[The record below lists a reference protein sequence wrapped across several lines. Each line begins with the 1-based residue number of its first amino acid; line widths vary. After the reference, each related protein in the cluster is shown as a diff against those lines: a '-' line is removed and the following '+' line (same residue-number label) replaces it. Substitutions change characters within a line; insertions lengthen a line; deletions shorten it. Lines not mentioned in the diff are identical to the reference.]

1 MKKPELRIE
10 ADELGEMEVP
20 MHSLWGVRTARWLS
34 RSRAGAMQ
42 YQETRLHP
50 LMVEALAT
58 IYKAQLA
65 VARTVHSGLDGSDA
79 AAIQAATTLKGQVLD
94 EILNGQLKDQLL
106 VDLRLSP
113 LGEAVFDN
121 FNEVVE
127 GRAREL
133 LGLRAHEGRQ
143 GAQIKSKPL
152 ATASGIAAA
161 RLPLTGASYFLAAVR
176 LAANLALRDLES
188 TLLDLERL
196 VRRQSLTLEKSLRQ
210 MGRQSREE
218 LAPATVF
225 SLFGNAAERNLKRL
239 KETRNKLLEL
249 ALDAPQ
255 NYQYAFALELA
266 ALTGMPFREA
276 EQTNSP
282 VEKEKSGDTLSR
294 QAVMDLQQVAAM
306 LKELSIDI
314 SHMCQVLSGL
324 SESFTDSTVESPD
337 RLTSHSST
345 LSLACLRVQAEEMQV
360 SLALQAD
367 INRSACPAISLAA
380 HGILSSSDALKSAL
394 KSFNQGYLSRLKLRN

>member
-20 MHSLWGVRTARWLS
+20 MQALWGVRTARWLS

-50 LMVEALAT
+50 LMVEALAL
-58 IYKAQLA
+58 IYKARLA
-65 VARTVHSGLDGSDA
+65 VARAGEAGSNGTEPG
-79 AAIQAATTLKGQVLD
+79 AIQATASLKGQVLD
-94 EILNGQLKDQLL
+94 EILHGQFKDQLL

-113 LGEAVFDN
+113 LGEAVLDN
-121 FNEVVE
+121 LNEVVE

-133 LGLRAHEGRQ
+133 LGLKAHEDRQ
-143 GAQIKSKPL
+143 ETQNKGGL
-152 ATASGIAAA
+152 AAS
-161 RLPLTGASYFLAAVR
+161 RLPLTGASHFLAGVR
-176 LAANLALRDLES
+176 LAANLALRDLEA

-210 MGRQSREE
+210 MGRASQEE

-239 KETRNKLLEL
+239 KETRHKLLEL
-249 ALDAPQ
+249 ALDAPK
-255 NYQYAFALELA
+255 NYHYAFTLELG
-266 ALTGMPFREA
+266 LTGLPFREA
-276 EQTNSP
+276 EQMPTL
-282 VEKEKSGDTLSR
+282 VEGEHGGETLSR
-294 QAVMDLQQVAAM
+294 QAVMELQQVAAM

-324 SESFTDSTVESPD
+324 KESFTDNTVESPD

-345 LSLACLRVQAEEMQV
+345 LSLACLRAQAEEMQV
-360 SLALQAD
+360 GLALQAD
-367 INRSACPAISLAA
+367 INRSASPAISLAA
-380 HGILSSSDALKSAL
+380 HSILSSTDALKSAL

>member
-20 MHSLWGVRTARWLS
+20 MQALWGVRTARWLS

-50 LMVEALAT
+50 LMVEALAL
-58 IYKAQLA
+58 IYKARLA
-65 VARTVHSGLDGSDA
+65 VARAGETGSNGA
-79 AAIQAATTLKGQVLD
+79 EPGAIQATASLKGQVLD
-94 EILNGQLKDQLL
+94 EILNGQFKDQLL

-113 LGEAVFDN
+113 LGEAVLDN
-121 FNEVVE
+121 LNEVVE

-133 LGLRAHEGRQ
+133 LGLKAHEDRQ
-143 GAQIKSKPL
+143 EAQNRGGAS
-152 ATASGIAAA
+152 ASSGGKAAS
-161 RLPLTGASYFLAAVR
+161 RLPLTGASHFLAGVR
-176 LAANLALRDLES
+176 LAANLALRDLEA

-210 MGRQSREE
+210 MGRASLEE

-239 KETRNKLLEL
+239 KETRHKLLEL
-249 ALDAPQ
+249 ALDAPK
-255 NYQYAFALELA
+255 NYHYAFTQELSG
-266 ALTGMPFREA
+266 LTGMPFREA
-276 EQTNSP
+276 EQMP
-282 VEKEKSGDTLSR
+282 PQVEGGHGGETLPR
-294 QAVMDLQQVAAM
+294 QAVMELQQVAAM

-324 SESFTDSTVESPD
+324 KESFTDNTIESAD

-345 LSLACLRVQAEEMQV
+345 LSLACLRAQAEEMQV
-360 SLALQAD
+360 GLALQAD
-367 INRSACPAISLAA
+367 INRSASPAISLAA
-380 HGILSSSDALKSAL
+380 HSILSSTDALKSAL
-394 KSFNQGYLSRLKLRN
+394 KSFNQGYLSRLKLKN

>member
-20 MHSLWGVRTARWLS
+20 MQALWGVRTARWLS

-50 LMVEALAT
+50 LMVEALALV
-58 IYKAQLA
+58 YKARLA
-65 VARTVHSGLDGSDA
+65 VARALEAGSNGADST
-79 AAIQAATTLKGQVLD
+79 AIQAATTLKGQVLD

-106 VDLRLSP
+106 LDLRLSP

-121 FNEVVE
+121 LNEVVE
-127 GRAREL
+127 GRARVL

-143 GAQIKSKPL
+143 AAPIKSKPL
-152 ATASGIAAA
+152 VTASGKAAA

-176 LAANLALRDLES
+176 LAANLALRDLET

-210 MGRQSREE
+210 MGRASLEE
-218 LAPATVF
+218 LAPATIF
-225 SLFGNAAERNLKRL
+225 GLFGNAAERNLKRL

-249 ALDAPQ
+249 SLDAPK
-255 NYQYAFALELA
+255 NYHYAFALELSG
-266 ALTGMPFREA
+266 LTGLPYREA
-276 EQTNSP
+276 EQTP
-282 VEKEKSGDTLSR
+282 PQVEGEHSGETLSR
-294 QAVMDLQQVAAM
+294 QAVMELQQVAAM

-314 SHMCQVLSGL
+314 AHMCQVLSGL
-324 SESFTDSTVESPD
+324 KESFTDNTIESAD

-345 LSLACLRVQAEEMQV
+345 LSLACLRAQAEEMQV
-360 SLALQAD
+360 GLALQAD
-367 INRSACPAISLAA
+367 INRSASPAISLAA
-380 HGILSSSDALKSAL
+380 HSILSSTDALKSAL

>member
-1 MKKPELRIE
+1 
-10 ADELGEMEVP
+10 

-50 LMVEALAT
+50 LMVEALAL

-143 GAQIKSKPL
+143 GCD
-152 ATASGIAAA
+152 GRGAA
-161 RLPLTGASYFLAAVR
+161 G
-176 LAANLALRDLES
+176 
-188 TLLDLERL
+188 
-196 VRRQSLTLEKSLRQ
+196 RRHGREGREGRRE
-210 MGRQSREE
+210 GRQGGPEGRREGHE
-218 LAPATVF
+218 A
-225 SLFGNAAERNLKRL
+225 G
-239 KETRNKLLEL
+239 
-249 ALDAPQ
+249 
-255 NYQYAFALELA
+255 
-266 ALTGMPFREA
+266 REGPEA
-276 EQTNSP
+276 REGTEGQEEEQ
-282 VEKEKSGDTLSR
+282 E
-294 QAVMDLQQVAAM
+294 
-306 LKELSIDI
+306 
-314 SHMCQVLSGL
+314 GL
-324 SESFTDSTVESPD
+324 S
-337 RLTSHSST
+337 
-345 LSLACLRVQAEEMQV
+345 A
-360 SLALQAD
+360 AD
-367 INRSACPAISLAA
+367 P
-380 HGILSSSDALKSAL
+380 GP
-394 KSFNQGYLSRLKLRN
+394 